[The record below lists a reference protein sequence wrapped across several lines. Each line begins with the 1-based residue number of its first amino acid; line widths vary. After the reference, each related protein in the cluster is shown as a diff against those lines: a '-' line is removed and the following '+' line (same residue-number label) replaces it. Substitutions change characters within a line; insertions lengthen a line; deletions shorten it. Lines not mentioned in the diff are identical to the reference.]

1 MAQFGFGLNINETA
15 QETGYDQYKTSLF
28 ESLGAVAADN
38 WNFNPVMSLFNIFGT
53 DALGTDLFNV
63 DGIVPA
69 AKKSRAAG
77 LIPRDKDL
85 LNKEYKDLGLYFE
98 RNEYQSVVD
107 IMVAKKKKER
117 ERQSIMSR
125 GPAGSWN
132 PLSGGFYVGAA
143 KLAVGIGTS
152 FLDPI
157 NIGASFIPIYG
168 QARFARSI
176 AKAKSMNVK
185 SAKAFRNTRL
195 KKGALE
201 GAVGATL
208 IEPLV
213 YGVAQRI
220 QADYDLYDSFF
231 NVAFG
236 TVIGG
241 GLHVGAGKL
250 KDMGTNANFQAR
262 ILKNRENLSKPEGG
276 DPEID
281 LYKEYYP
288 EEVVDQM
295 MKLDQMDAE
304 TRKILLQKGIGDM
317 YLDEPVNIDSIV
329 NADPTLNGTSTAEL
343 DLRLAGAKKNLET
356 IKKDTQMIIREG
368 GKVNKKHLQNAIKKY
383 NDLLAE
389 RKKFEK
395 PIDMEIIKAKKELDD
410 AIKFSKSKVL
420 TGIGGKERLVAEAR
434 KKYNDLLAKRKNQT
448 EPVVNEPLV
457 NTTKPSNELNI
468 TTKKQVKTF
477 NDLEPSQQ
485 DFELTTKEARLIKL
499 RTKQNASKF
508 PLDFLDPI
516 TRKKDTLLEDAAEEL
531 DEINSKSD
539 ELKEAAADFI
549 NCTQGN

>member
-1 MAQFGFGLNINETA
+1 MAQFGFGLNINDTA

-38 WNFNPVMSLFNIFGT
+38 WNFNPVMSILNLRDVQTAG
-53 DALGTDLFNV
+53 AE
-63 DGIVPA
+63 
-69 AKKSRAAG
+69 SRAAG
-77 LIPRDKDL
+77 IIPRDKKL
-85 LNKEYKDLGLYFE
+85 LNEEYRDLGLHFE

-125 GPAGSWN
+125 GPEGSWN

-213 YGVAQRI
+213 YGVAQKI

-262 ILKNRENLSKPEGG
+262 ILTNRENLSKPEGG

-304 TRKILLQKGIGDM
+304 TRKILLQKSIGDM
-317 YLDEPVNIDSIV
+317 QLDEPVNIDSIV

-343 DLRLAGAKKNLET
+343 DLRLAGAKKNLEI
-356 IKKDTQMIIREG
+356 IKKQTQEIIKEG
-368 GKVNKKHLQNAIKKY
+368 GSGKIFGSKTKVNKAHLQKAIKKY
-383 NDLLAE
+383 NDLLTE
-389 RKKFEK
+389 RKKFVNTTK
-395 PIDMEIIKAKKELDD
+395 TK
-410 AIKFSKSKVL
+410 
-420 TGIGGKERLVAEAR
+420 
-434 KKYNDLLAKRKNQT
+434 
-448 EPVVNEPLV
+448 PVVNEPLV
-457 NTTKPSNELNI
+457 NTTKASNELNI
-468 TTKKQVKTF
+468 TTKKQIKTF
-477 NDLEPSQQ
+477 NDLEPTQQ
-485 DFELTTKEARLIKL
+485 DSELTTKEARLIKL
-499 RTKQNASKF
+499 RTKQNAAKL
-508 PLDFLDPI
+508 PLDFRDPI
-516 TRKKDTLLEDAAEEL
+516 TGKKDTLLEKTGEEL
-531 DEINSKSD
+531 DEVNSKSN
-539 ELKEAAADFI
+539 EIKETIEDFI
-549 NCTQGN
+549 NCSQGN

>member
-1 MAQFGFGLNINETA
+1 MAQFGFGLNVNDTA

-38 WNFNPVMSLFNIFGT
+38 WNFNPVMSILSLRDIQTAG
-53 DALGTDLFNV
+53 AE
-63 DGIVPA
+63 
-69 AKKSRAAG
+69 SRAAG
-77 LIPRDKDL
+77 IIPRDKNL

-107 IMVAKKKKER
+107 IMVDRKKKER
-117 ERQSIMSR
+117 ERQSIMER
-125 GPAGSWN
+125 GPEGSWN

-185 SAKAFRNTRL
+185 SAKAFRRTRL

-213 YGVAQRI
+213 YGAAQRI

-250 KDMGTNANFQAR
+250 KDMGTNAKFQAR
-262 ILKNRENLSKPEGG
+262 ILTNRENLSKPEGG

-304 TRKILLQKGIGDM
+304 TRKILLQKSIGDM
-317 YLDEPVNIDSIV
+317 QLDEPVNIDSIV

-356 IKKDTQMIIREG
+356 IKKDTQIIIREG
-368 GKVNKKHLQNAIKKY
+368 GKVNKKHLQKAIKKY
-383 NDLLAE
+383 NDLLTK
-389 RKKFEK
+389 RKKLIKTTKTEPVITDPVVNRK
-395 PIDMEIIKAKKELDD
+395 KVSKEMPSESPQKIITNEDVQLKTAE
-410 AIKFSKSKVL
+410 
-420 TGIGGKERLVAEAR
+420 ERLV
-434 KKYNDLLAKRKNQT
+434 
-448 EPVVNEPLV
+448 
-457 NTTKPSNELNI
+457 
-468 TTKKQVKTF
+468 
-477 NDLEPSQQ
+477 
-485 DFELTTKEARLIKL
+485 KL
-499 RTKQNASKF
+499 RTKQNDAGL
-508 PLDFLDPI
+508 PLEF
-516 TRKKDTLLEDAAEEL
+516 TNKSTGQKDATLKEADEALEEV
-531 DEINSKSD
+531 NSKSD
-539 ELKEAAADFI
+539 DIEAGFADYI
-549 NCTQGN
+549 NCINGNN

>member
-1 MAQFGFGLNINETA
+1 MAQFGFGLNVNDTA

-38 WNFNPVMSLFNIFGT
+38 WNFNPVMSILSLRDIQTAG
-53 DALGTDLFNV
+53 AE
-63 DGIVPA
+63 
-69 AKKSRAAG
+69 SRAAG
-77 LIPRDKDL
+77 IIPRDKNL

-125 GPAGSWN
+125 GPEGSWN

-185 SAKAFRNTRL
+185 SAKAFRRTRL
-195 KKGALE
+195 KRGVVEGAGGAL
-201 GAVGATL
+201 L

-220 QADYDLYDSFF
+220 QADYDIYDSFL

-250 KDMGTNANFQAR
+250 KDINTNANFQAR
-262 ILKNRENLSKPEGG
+262 IKINRENLSKPEGG
-276 DPEID
+276 KPEVD

-288 EEVVDQM
+288 EEVADQM
-295 MKLDQMDAE
+295 MKLDQMNSE
-304 TRKILLQKGIGDM
+304 TKDILLKKSIGDM
-317 YLDEPVNIDSIV
+317 ILDEPVNTTPIA
-329 NADPTLNGTSTAEL
+329 NADPTFNGTSTQQL
-343 DLRLAGAKKNLET
+343 DLQLMKAKKNLEI
-356 IKKDTQMIIREG
+356 IKKQTQEIIKEG
-368 GKVNKKHLQNAIKKY
+368 GSGKIFGSKTKVNKTHLQKAI
-383 NDLLAE
+383 
-389 RKKFEK
+389 
-395 PIDMEIIKAKKELDD
+395 
-410 AIKFSKSKVL
+410 
-420 TGIGGKERLVAEAR
+420 
-434 KKYNDLLAKRKNQT
+434 KKYNDLLAKRKK
-448 EPVVNEPLV
+448 LIK
-457 NTTKPSNELNI
+457 TKPVITDPIVNRKKISKEMPSESPQKIITNEDVQL
-468 TTKKQVKTF
+468 KTA
-477 NDLEPSQQ
+477 E
-485 DFELTTKEARLIKL
+485 ERLVKL
-499 RTKQNASKF
+499 RTKQNDAGL
-508 PLDFLDPI
+508 PLEF
-516 TRKKDTLLEDAAEEL
+516 TNKSTGQKDATLKEADEALEEV
-531 DEINSKSD
+531 NSKSD
-539 ELKEAAADFI
+539 DIEAGIADYI
-549 NCTQGN
+549 NCTNGNN

>member
-28 ESLGAVAADN
+28 ESLGAVASDN
-38 WNFNPVMSLFNIFGT
+38 WNFNPVMSLFTLSDVQSAGEESRAKN
-53 DALGTDLFNV
+53 
-63 DGIVPA
+63 IVPRNR
-69 AKKSRAAG
+69 K
-77 LIPRDKDL
+77 L
-85 LNKEYKDLGLYFE
+85 LNEEYKDLGLYFE
-98 RNEYQSVVD
+98 RDEYQSVVD
-107 IMVAKKKKER
+107 IMVKKKKRER
-117 ERQSIMSR
+117 ERQSIMER
-125 GPAGSWN
+125 GPKGSWN

-176 AKAKSMNVK
+176 AKAKGMGEK
-185 SAKAFRNTRL
+185 SAKAFRRTRL
-195 KKGALE
+195 KRGAIEGAGGAL
-201 GAVGATL
+201 L

-220 QADYDLYDSFF
+220 QADYDIYDSFL

-236 TVIGG
+236 SVIGG

-250 KDMGTNANFQAR
+250 KDMNTNAKFQAR
-262 ILKNRENLSKPEGG
+262 ILTNRENLSKPEGG

-304 TRKILLQKGIGDM
+304 TRKILLQKSIGDM
-317 YLDEPVNIDSIV
+317 QLDEPVNIDSIV

-343 DLRLAGAKKNLET
+343 DLRLAGAKKNLEI

-389 RKKFEK
+389 RKKFVKTTKTEPVITD
-395 PIDMEIIKAKKELDD
+395 PIVNRKKVSKEMPSESPQKIITNEDVQLKTAE
-410 AIKFSKSKVL
+410 
-420 TGIGGKERLVAEAR
+420 ERLV
-434 KKYNDLLAKRKNQT
+434 
-448 EPVVNEPLV
+448 
-457 NTTKPSNELNI
+457 
-468 TTKKQVKTF
+468 
-477 NDLEPSQQ
+477 
-485 DFELTTKEARLIKL
+485 KL
-499 RTKQNASKF
+499 RTKQNDAGL
-508 PLDFLDPI
+508 PLEF
-516 TRKKDTLLEDAAEEL
+516 TNKSTGQKDATLKEADEALEEV
-531 DEINSKSD
+531 NSKSD
-539 ELKEAAADFI
+539 DIEAGFADYI
-549 NCTQGN
+549 NCINGNN

>member
-1 MAQFGFGLNINETA
+1 MAQFGFGLNVNDTA

-38 WNFNPVMSLFNIFGT
+38 WNFNPVLSILSLRDVQTAG
-53 DALGTDLFNV
+53 AE
-63 DGIVPA
+63 
-69 AKKSRAAG
+69 SRAAG
-77 LIPRDKDL
+77 IIPRDKNL

-125 GPAGSWN
+125 GPEGSWN

-185 SAKAFRNTRL
+185 SAKAFRRTRL

-213 YGVAQRI
+213 YGAAQRI

-250 KDMGTNANFQAR
+250 KDMGTNAKFQAR
-262 ILKNRENLSKPEGG
+262 ILTNRENLSKPEGG

-304 TRKILLQKGIGDM
+304 TRKILLQKSIGDM
-317 YLDEPVNIDSIV
+317 QLDEPVNIDSIV

-356 IKKDTQMIIREG
+356 IKKDTQIIIREG
-368 GKVNKKHLQNAIKKY
+368 GKVNKKHLQKAIKKY
-383 NDLLAE
+383 NDLLTK
-389 RKKFEK
+389 RKKLIKTTKTEPVITDPVVNRK
-395 PIDMEIIKAKKELDD
+395 KVSKEMPSESPQKIITNEDVQLKTAE
-410 AIKFSKSKVL
+410 
-420 TGIGGKERLVAEAR
+420 ERLV
-434 KKYNDLLAKRKNQT
+434 
-448 EPVVNEPLV
+448 
-457 NTTKPSNELNI
+457 
-468 TTKKQVKTF
+468 
-477 NDLEPSQQ
+477 
-485 DFELTTKEARLIKL
+485 KL
-499 RTKQNASKF
+499 RTKQNDAGL
-508 PLDFLDPI
+508 PLEF
-516 TRKKDTLLEDAAEEL
+516 TNKSTGQKDATLKEADEALEEV
-531 DEINSKSD
+531 NSKSD
-539 ELKEAAADFI
+539 DIEAGFADYI
-549 NCTQGN
+549 NCINGNN